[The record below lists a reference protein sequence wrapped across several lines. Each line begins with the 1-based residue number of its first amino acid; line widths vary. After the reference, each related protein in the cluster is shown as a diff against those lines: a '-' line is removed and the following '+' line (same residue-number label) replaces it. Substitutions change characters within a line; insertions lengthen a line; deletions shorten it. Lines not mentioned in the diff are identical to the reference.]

1 MLAQKGRAEYV
12 NNYWLEPVA
21 MKPRFKTILW
31 IVLAVL
37 VLSQLI
43 PVDRSVPEVD
53 PAQDFLAV
61 VDAPPA
67 MAPLIKD
74 ACYDCHSYQTTYP
87 WYANISPISF
97 WIQGHIKGGRQNLN
111 FSEWTAYPADKAAH
125 KLEEAFEEVEE
136 RHMPMKSYT
145 WLHPEASMSDEQ
157 VGALAQWFQQTYRSQ
172 Q

>member
-1 MLAQKGRAEYV
+1 
-12 NNYWLEPVA
+12 
-21 MKPRFKTILW
+21 MKPRFKTVLLILVG
-31 IVLAVL
+31 IL

-53 PAQDFLAV
+53 PSQDFLTS
-61 VDAPPA
+61 VDAPA
-67 MAPLIKD
+67 VMASLIKD

-87 WYANISPISF
+87 WYAKVSPISF
-97 WIQGHIKGGRQNLN
+97 WIQGHINGGRQHLN

-125 KLEEAFEEVEE
+125 KLEECFEEVEE

-145 WLHPEASMSDEQ
+145 FLHPEAKLSDEQ
-157 VGALAQWFQQTYRSQ
+157 VSAMAQWFQQTYRSQ